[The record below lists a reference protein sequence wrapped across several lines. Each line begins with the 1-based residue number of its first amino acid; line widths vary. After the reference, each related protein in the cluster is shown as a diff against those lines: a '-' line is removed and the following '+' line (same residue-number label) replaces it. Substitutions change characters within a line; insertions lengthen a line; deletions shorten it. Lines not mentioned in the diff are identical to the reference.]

1 MLICRHDIELTLTQK
16 KDHTL
21 RTGNVGISDKL
32 LQISNTLIKV
42 ANKLNLAPITSILK
56 HSIQYYVEPNI
67 FEPRLKLKPRPIFFS
82 FGLGFNELLT

>member
-32 LQISNTLIKV
+32 LQISNTLIV
-42 ANKLNLAPITSILK
+42 KLPTK
-56 HSIQYYVEPNI
+56 
-67 FEPRLKLKPRPIFFS
+67 R
-82 FGLGFNELLT
+82 